1 MAAILSFYH
10 FIIFSFFIFSI
21 KPPAVRDQFTILI
34 LKSNRRWENFGREG
48 KNGRA
53 RGRHAKEVR
62 VLYAAMIAAHLGS
75 PEIIKQQ
82 INSGTGS
89 F

>member
-1 MAAILSFYH
+1 MGKFWA
-10 FIIFSFFIFSI
+10 
-21 KPPAVRDQFTILI
+21 
-34 LKSNRRWENFGREG
+34 RR

-82 INSGTGS
+82 INSGTGN
-89 F
+89 FKGFRVWRRCNQVKGTD